1 MPIISSGSRHQ
12 MKMLCWEQ
20 CIGSENPVRVVDAF
34 VEYLDLEALGFIH
47 KGQSHEGR
55 PAYSCSILVK
65 LYLYG
70 YLNRIRSS
78 RQLAQAAGV
87 NIELYW
93 LLEERKPKYKT
104 IADFRKDNGVAL
116 EALFNQFG
124 VFMKGEGLLESDT
137 AAIDGSK
144 FGAQNSKKNNY
155 NVKKVNQHLNYISEQ
170 TEVYL
175 NALDRM
181 DAEED
186 AEGEQMLEIAEKLD
200 CLSKRE
206 EKYKGL
212 AEQLEAAREEGQ
224 TQISTTDPDSR
235 ALPRKMNI
243 VEMGYNVQIGV
254 ESENKLVT
262 NVEVTNE
269 NDTYALWSVAK
280 EAKVVLGKEKIKVLA
295 DKGYDTG
302 AELKACAEDGIET
315 YVAPRQKNTSKKDP
329 KYAKEAFEYLPQ
341 EDAYRCP
348 AGKELRTNGSW
359 YKKNDGKYRKVYKVQ
374 VYKLPFE
381 VCNACAFKEACAG
394 QGNLRNSK
402 GRVIERSEYEAY
414 LEANRERVKL
424 NRELYRKRQQIVEH
438 PFGTVKRQ
446 WGYHYTL
453 LKGKEKVSGEFHLIF
468 TCYNLRRCM
477 TIWGVKGLIERLRAA
492 FLAFL
497 ALWRTVGTG
506 VKCMNRAPQEPSQQ
520 QQLAWLGFM
529 DF

>member
-104 IADFRKDNGVAL
+104 IADFRKDNGLAL

-155 NVKKVNQHLNYISEQ
+155 NVKKVNQ
-170 TEVYL
+170 
-175 NALDRM
+175 
-181 DAEED
+181 
-186 AEGEQMLEIAEKLD
+186 
-200 CLSKRE
+200 
-206 EKYKGL
+206 
-212 AEQLEAAREEGQ
+212 
-224 TQISTTDPDSR
+224 
-235 ALPRKMNI
+235 
-243 VEMGYNVQIGV
+243 
-254 ESENKLVT
+254 
-262 NVEVTNE
+262 
-269 NDTYALWSVAK
+269 
-280 EAKVVLGKEKIKVLA
+280 
-295 DKGYDTG
+295 
-302 AELKACAEDGIET
+302 
-315 YVAPRQKNTSKKDP
+315 
-329 KYAKEAFEYLPQ
+329 
-341 EDAYRCP
+341 
-348 AGKELRTNGSW
+348 
-359 YKKNDGKYRKVYKVQ
+359 
-374 VYKLPFE
+374 
-381 VCNACAFKEACAG
+381 
-394 QGNLRNSK
+394 
-402 GRVIERSEYEAY
+402 
-414 LEANRERVKL
+414 
-424 NRELYRKRQQIVEH
+424 
-438 PFGTVKRQ
+438 
-446 WGYHYTL
+446 L
-453 LKGKEKVSGEFHLIF
+453 LKGREKVSGEFHLIF

-506 VKCMNRAPQEPSQQ
+506 VKCMIRAPQESSQQ